1 MSDPAMP
8 LSTELFL
15 RRYGET
21 LLARAAPL
29 FEQAALNARQ
39 AGLDAMVHTAGS
51 PPELCLEVRTTDQPY
66 ASHYRIEADT
76 ARQCVHHVL
85 YFVADGTTQALDGG
99 IDSIN
104 AMVIDTQL
112 ASLFRDG
119 FALTLPAVSARHPA
133 GFW

>member
-1 MSDPAMP
+1 MTEPAAP
-8 LSTELFL
+8 LSTELFA

-39 AGLDAMVHTAGS
+39 AGLEAMVHTAGS
-51 PPELCLEVRTTDQPY
+51 PPELCLEVRGMEQSY

-85 YFVADGTTQALDGG
+85 YFVADGTSQTLDGG
-99 IDSIN
+99 LDSIN

-112 ASLFRDG
+112 ASLFREG
-119 FALTLPAVSARHPA
+119 FDLTLPTVAARHPA

>member
-1 MSDPAMP
+1 MTD
-8 LSTELFL
+8 LFL

-21 LLARAAPL
+21 LLAKAAPL

-39 AGLDAMVHTAGS
+39 AGLSATVNTSGNPS
-51 PPELCLEVRTTDQPY
+51 ELCLEVKEAKQTY

-76 ARQCVHHVL
+76 SRQCVRHVL
-85 YFVADGTTQALDGG
+85 YFVTNGTTRTLDGG
-99 IDSIN
+99 LDSIN